1 MLCLTEH
8 IVVRVCA
15 CARFAGDHSSSQPR
29 LLPATSAAAA
39 FACRSGALLLA
50 HALFP
55 DHTRGWLGWLAV
67 PVAVA
72 DGLDA
77 LHSAVPQP
85 ARAAVA
91 ARASKLRDSLQ
102 GRGSKRSSSSSSS
115 SKCSSSE
122 GEEWSSGVGWVDGT
136 GGVVK
141 GSLHALRCLSGEGA
155 ATAAAPAAT
164 PVAAPAAVPVAA
176 PAAAPASSCSKTVA
190 YVGGSQHAVVWGLA
204 VACAAHAACG

>member
-1 MLCLTEH
+1 MGMPCL
-8 IVVRVCA
+8 A
-15 CARFAGDHSSSQPR
+15 GAARCAGDSSSDQPR
-29 LLPATSAAAA
+29 LLPAKSAAAG

-91 ARASKLRDSLQ
+91 VRASRLKDRLH
-102 GRGSKRSSSSSSS
+102 GKGSTRSSKHSRSSSSI
-115 SKCSSSE
+115 SSE
-122 GEEWSSGVGWVDGT
+122 EDEWGSGVGWVDGT
-136 GGVVK
+136 GGVVQ
-141 GSLHALRCLSGEGA
+141 GSLHALRCLSGEQRPQQQHQH
-155 ATAAAPAAT
+155 AAAAGQWLYVLKGGLVLWG
-164 PVAAPAAVPVAA
+164 PVDLLQCFQRCSGMAGSVIPGSSLS
-176 PAAAPASSCSKTVA
+176 ASCMVR
-190 YVGGSQHAVVWGLA
+190 LLLPL
-204 VACAAHAACG
+204 

>member
-29 LLPATSAAAA
+29 LLPATSAAAG

-102 GRGSKRSSSSSSS
+102 GRGSKRSSSS